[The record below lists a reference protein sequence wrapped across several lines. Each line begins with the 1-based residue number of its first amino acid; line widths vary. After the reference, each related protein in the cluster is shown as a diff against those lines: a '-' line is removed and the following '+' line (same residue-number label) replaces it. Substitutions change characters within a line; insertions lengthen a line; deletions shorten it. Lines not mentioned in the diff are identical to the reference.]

1 MKITMNFS
9 KPTEVRADSLKR
21 GDAFVE
27 DGSVYV
33 IISSNPRHLKVRTT
47 RSDLLPRVLVDNLSA
62 SSLGWL
68 KRNAMVVPVNLELI
82 VTERS

>member
-1 MKITMNFS
+1 MNIVMNFS

-21 GDAFVE
+21 DDAFVE

-33 IISSNPRHLKVRTT
+33 IISSNPSHLKVRTT
-47 RSDLLPRVLVDNLSA
+47 RGGFLPAVLVDNLSS

-68 KRNAMVVPVNLELI
+68 KRDAMVTPVNLELF
-82 VTERS
+82 VTERN